1 MKIINVE
8 DAVGVTLCHDITA
21 MRTGFKG
28 VAFPKGHVVTEE
40 DIPKLL
46 DIGKKT
52 IFLWEEEEGMIH
64 ENEAALRLSRLS
76 DVSGAHY
83 SGPSEGKM
91 MLQADVAG
99 MFRVNKELL
108 EKINRI
114 GEITISCLPDHY
126 PVAPGAILASMRVV
140 PLIVEEWQ
148 VEEAE
153 RLAAG
158 KTLFELYPYEKRK
171 VGILITGSEVFTGRI
186 KDKFEPVARKK
197 LEAYPAEILG
207 VELCDDD
214 TDMIVQKAQA
224 LIEREAD
231 LLLFSG
237 GMSVD
242 PDDVTPMAIKK
253 LGADIVCYGV
263 PSQPGNMSL
272 VAYKDNVTLLGVPG
286 AAMALPT
293 TVLDVL
299 LPQIFAGVPFTIEE
313 LKRLGDGGLCQFCK
327 ECHYPNCT
335 FGRY

>member
-1 MKIINVE
+1 MRTIKVE

-52 IFLWEEEEGMIH
+52 IFVWEDKDGMIH
-64 ENEAALRLSRLS
+64 ENDAAERLSRLS
-76 DVSGAHY
+76 DVDGAHY
-83 SGPSEGKM
+83 VGPSEGKM
-91 MLQADVAG
+91 MLKADKPG
-99 MFRVNKELL
+99 MFRVDKALL
-108 EKINRI
+108 EQINRI

-126 PVAPGAILASMRVV
+126 PAQVGDLLASMRVV
-140 PLIVEEWQ
+140 PLVVEDWQ
-148 VEEAE
+148 IRDAE

-158 KTLFELYPYEKRK
+158 KQLFRLLPYHRKK
-171 VGILITGSEVFTGRI
+171 VGILITGSEVYTGRI
-186 KDKFEPVARKK
+186 QDKFEAVARKK
-197 LEAYPAEILG
+197 LESYPAEIIG

-214 TDMIVQKAQA
+214 TVMIAQKAQA
-224 LIEREAD
+224 FIDQGAD

-242 PDDVTPMAIKK
+242 PDDVTPLAIKE
-253 LGADIVCYGV
+253 LGADIICYGV

-272 VAYKDNVTLLGVPG
+272 LAYKGGVTLLGVPG

-293 TVLDVL
+293 TVFDVV
-299 LPQIFAGVPFTIEE
+299 LPQIFAGVRFTLEE
-313 LKRLGDGGLCQFCK
+313 LKRLGDGGLCQFCN